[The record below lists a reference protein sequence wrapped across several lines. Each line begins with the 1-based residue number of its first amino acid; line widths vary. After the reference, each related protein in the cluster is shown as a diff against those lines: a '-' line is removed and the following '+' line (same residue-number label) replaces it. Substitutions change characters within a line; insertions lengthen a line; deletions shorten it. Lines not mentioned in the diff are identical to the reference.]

1 VTRYEKT
8 QDQKPCCTGKW
19 EKPQYIVEPTTLLQ
33 EKKKKNYDK
42 GAGSSN
48 FMIKSATT
56 SRCCW
61 GAVSVFG
68 SKKMVPK
75 K

>member
-19 EKPQYIVEPTTLLQ
+19 EKPQYIVEPPTLLQ
-33 EKKKKNYDK
+33 EKEKENSDK

-48 FMIKSATT
+48 FMTKSATT
-56 SRCCW
+56 S
-61 GAVSVFG
+61 
-68 SKKMVPK
+68 
-75 K
+75 

>member
-33 EKKKKNYDK
+33 EKKKKK
-42 GAGSSN
+42 T
-48 FMIKSATT
+48 MIRGLAVATL
-56 SRCCW
+56 
-61 GAVSVFG
+61 
-68 SKKMVPK
+68 
-75 K
+75 